1 MQVQGTKPLNS
12 HVFDPMSKLMWRES
26 SPDERLCRPRR
37 RRVIGL
43 LAGLPLAAVAGDA
56 FAAGALPI
64 VRWRGSVLGADASLS
79 VASKDRDRAVAAM
92 KEAVGE
98 LRRLETVF
106 DLHNNTSPIHQLNK
120 DGRLLAPPAE
130 LVTVLHAALR
140 LAKASQGAF
149 DPTVQPLWRA
159 FADQTDIAAARALV
173 DWRQV
178 SVADDEITF
187 QRAGMAVTLNGLA
200 NGFLTDR
207 AAAILKKHGF
217 GNILTN
223 VGEFFGAGQPTDR
236 RAWQIGI
243 GDPLIDIAM
252 LQERAIATSEPTAL
266 FADAGKRQSH
276 ILRPTVPGE
285 PSPWAS
291 VSVVAGSAL
300 IADGASTAIAA
311 AGKDQAQ
318 AILRSVGARRAVL
331 KGTDGEVLRL
341 AG

>member
-1 MQVQGTKPLNS
+1 MQIKSLN
-12 HVFDPMSKLMWRES
+12 DKINKIDENNKNTEKSKKFENKMFE
-26 SPDERLCRPRR
+26 
-37 RRVIGL
+37 
-43 LAGLPLAAVAGDA
+43 LA
-56 FAAGALPI
+56 
-64 VRWRGSVLGADASLS
+64 
-79 VASKDRDRAVAAM
+79 
-92 KEAVGE
+92 
-98 LRRLETVF
+98 ETSF
-106 DLHNNTSPIHQLNK
+106 
-120 DGRLLAPPAE
+120 
-130 LVTVLHAALR
+130 
-140 LAKASQGAF
+140 
-149 DPTVQPLWRA
+149 
-159 FADQTDIAAARALV
+159 
-173 DWRQV
+173 
-178 SVADDEITF
+178 
-187 QRAGMAVTLNGLA
+187 
-200 NGFLTDR
+200 
-207 AAAILKKHGF
+207 KKHGF
-217 GNILTN
+217 ANILTN